1 MDIKTLEHAQR
12 AVVAASQRVGSDE
25 RSSAF
30 QAHSR
35 IMVALYQAGQKLRR
49 RSRRR

>member
-1 MDIKTLEHAQR
+1 MDIKRLEHAQQ
-12 AVVAASQRVGSDE
+12 AILAASQRVGSDE

-35 IMVALYQAGQKLRR
+35 VLVALYQAGQKLRR